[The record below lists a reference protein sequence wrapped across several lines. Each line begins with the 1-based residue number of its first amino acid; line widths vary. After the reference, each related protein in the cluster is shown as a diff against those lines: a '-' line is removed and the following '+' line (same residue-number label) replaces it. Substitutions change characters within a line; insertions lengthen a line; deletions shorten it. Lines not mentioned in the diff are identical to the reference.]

1 MAAGTRSS
9 LWALGLCLCAAL
21 GARAETVDF
30 QDGVAPSAAY
40 AGTRDAI
47 IKNGATTL
55 NFGDVPRLR
64 VTTQDI
70 GTNAQTWA
78 LLRWDISAH
87 VPPGAVVT
95 GVTITLDV
103 EADDTGQ
110 TASLY
115 QLRRT
120 WTEGDGTTGSGVT
133 WATTNGT
140 TAWGTAGAEST
151 TTDRGATVIATIAG
165 APAGPRVATFGA
177 AGLAVVQG
185 WVDDPST
192 NFGVI
197 LRGTTTDAVDYGS
210 RETGTLTRR
219 PKLTVTFTP
228 PAATLGATVTLRDGT
243 AGYTGTRDAYIRS
256 SVATTNFGATDPLR
270 ADGNETSRALLRWD
284 VSSIPATATVTAAS
298 VVLNVENSGG
308 TSQLFQVRRDWV
320 ESQVTWNLAAT
331 GTAWTTAGADD
342 TTNDRGAT
350 ALGTLPDATGSQT
363 VALGAAGVALVQG
376 WVATPSTSYG
386 LVVRATTN
394 GTTTLSSR
402 EDGTAANRPALVV
415 TYTSGVVKTIAGGS
429 TWSNPAAWTPAGLP
443 TAADVVQVNGPGSVS
458 FTGGAATVRR
468 LVTSGAGVSVT
479 GGTLTVTELTW
490 LSGGDLVVGSGA
502 TFTSTGVTDVLHTAR
517 VDLQGGSLRLG
528 ASTCW
533 VGGTLKALNGR
544 IEQDVAGTPTDV
556 EVRGALDLDGPTVR
570 GGGLEGLRVLPSA
583 TVTRLRRTRFE
594 AIWTAAASRYL
605 TIEAEGPVAI
615 SAPGCSFDAIG
626 ATPVRNNVLLV
637 DTSGAGEDVVL
648 NLEDRG
654 VATSGAGAGAA
665 REAEAGGASIN
676 WVWAC
681 PDTTAGTPLGF
692 PQVAYDLLTFAEY
705 AMYVGFKDVDP
716 TGTDRIHRFD
726 PAGDGVDQGTWF
738 DVPAAQ
744 GDIVGYPWWD
754 QVAGDRVLWVV
765 TTTGRLYRF
774 RDPGP
779 GAGSVAPDAGF
790 PKVVTDAGQ
799 PVVFTTPPIT
809 SDSLTVFVGGT
820 RLGAPRLYA
829 FAASTGN
836 TAWTISTGLPDPITS
851 ELGTETIQGRTR
863 LFAGGGSTLP
873 GGGVVLLAQPFNAN
887 AGTFTYLDDQF
898 RGTNNPTKAAGAW
911 GAGFGRTG
919 GGVRVTLGDQ
929 SVNMS
934 GGFRS
939 TFTVPGSSSVPI
951 RVSVSYRLIINSQ
964 FEFDEYGELL
974 LAIDGVLA
982 GTAGNDY
989 VARFFGD
996 GNGGANMD
1004 TGWQTF
1010 TVVRQLAPGS
1020 HTLTLGGYLN
1030 KTTEALE
1037 VATCSFDDVNVQTSP
1052 TEGRIYRFDASAQLI
1067 DAEDGTPFAPVV
1079 AAPFPAFGT
1088 GVFVGDTSGRMH
1100 GIDPNPMTPLP
1111 GWPVQGGT
1119 QPILGSVWLDFTNQR
1134 VYWGD
1139 EGATTHGR
1147 TVAGAVMTGFPLAN
1161 PLGDGAAIRNV
1172 TSAGGVLWIA
1182 GQAGRLRAYDAA
1194 PSAAPLGTL
1203 YRFGAQHPLGPIG
1216 QDWTGRPA
1224 IQAGRALLVLDGQT
1238 DPTAP

>member
-1 MAAGTRSS
+1 MAAGRTFG
-9 LWALGLCLCAAL
+9 WALGLAVCLAL
-21 GARAETVDF
+21 RAGAETVDF
-30 QDGVAPSAAY
+30 QDGVAPSPAY

-70 GTNAQTWA
+70 GTNAQTWT
-78 LLRWDISAH
+78 LVRWDISAH

-95 GVTITLDV
+95 GVTITLDI
-103 EADDTGQ
+103 EADDPGQ
-110 TASLY
+110 TANIH
-115 QLRRT
+115 QLRRA

-133 WATTNGT
+133 WATTNGA
-140 TAWGTAGAEST
+140 TAWGTAGAENT
-151 TTDRGATVIATIAG
+151 TTDRGATVLATISG
-165 APAGPRVATFGA
+165 AAGPRVATFGA

-185 WVDDPST
+185 WVDDPAT
-192 NFGVI
+192 NFGVL
-197 LRGTTTDAVDYGS
+197 LRGTSADAVDYGS

-228 PAATLGATVTLRDGT
+228 PAVSLGATVTLRDGT
-243 AGYTGTRDAYIRS
+243 AAYAGTRDSYIRS
-256 SVATTNFGATDPLR
+256 GGSANNNFGTADPLR
-270 ADGNETSRALLRWD
+270 VDANETSRALFRWD
-284 VSSIPATATVTAAS
+284 LTGIPAGATVTDVD
-298 VVLNVENSGG
+298 VVLDVTNSAPG
-308 TSQLFQVRRDWV
+308 QLFEVRRDWV
-320 ESQVTWNLAAT
+320 EGQVTWNQAAT
-331 GTAWTTAGADD
+331 GTAWTTPGADD
-342 TTNDRGAT
+342 TTNDRGST
-350 ALGTLPDATGSQT
+350 VLGTLGNGTGSQT
-363 VALGAAGVALVQG
+363 VTLGAAGVALVQG
-376 WVATPSTSYG
+376 WVTTPATSRG
-386 LVVRATTN
+386 LILRATSNT
-394 GTTTLSSR
+394 GGRVRSR
-402 EDGTAANRPALVV
+402 EETSAALRPALVV
-415 TYTSGVVKTIAGGS
+415 TYATGAVKTISGGA
-429 TWSNPAAWTPAGLP
+429 TWSNPAAWSPPGLP
-443 TAADVVQVNGPGSVS
+443 GAADVVQVTGPGVVTFS
-458 FTGGAATVRR
+458 GGTATVRR
-468 LVTSGAGVSVT
+468 LVTSGAGVTVT

-490 LSGGDLVVGSGA
+490 LSGGDLVVGAGA
-502 TFTSTGVTDVLHTAR
+502 TFTSTGVTDVLHTSR
-517 VDLQGGSLRLG
+517 LDVQGGSLRLG
-528 ASTCW
+528 TATCW

-544 IEQDVAGTPTDV
+544 IEQDVAGAPTDV

-570 GGGLEGLRVLPSA
+570 GGGLAGLHVFPSA

-594 AIWTAAASRYL
+594 ALWTAAASRFL
-605 TIEAEGPVAI
+605 TIEADGPAAL
-615 SAPGCSFDAIG
+615 SAPGCVFDAVAAG
-626 ATPVRNNVLLV
+626 RSNVLLV

-654 VATSGAGAGAA
+654 AATNGAGAGAA

-676 WVWAC
+676 WVWAA

-692 PQVAYDLLTFAEY
+692 PQVAYDLTTFAEY

-779 GAGSVAPDAGF
+779 GAGAVAPDAGF
-790 PKVVTDAGQ
+790 PRVVTDAGQ

-829 FAASTGN
+829 FAASTGS
-836 TAWTISTGLPDPITS
+836 TAWTIATGLPDPITS
-851 ELGTETIQGRTR
+851 ELGTETIQGNTR

-873 GGGVVLLAQPFNAN
+873 GGGTVLLAQAFSTNPGA
-887 AGTFTYLDDQF
+887 TFPYLDDQF
-898 RGTNNPTKAAGAW
+898 RGTNNPTNATGAW

-934 GGFRS
+934 GGFRGS
-939 TFTVPGSSSVPI
+939 FTVPGASSVPI
-951 RVSVSYRLIINSQ
+951 RVTVWYRLVIDSQ

-974 LAIDGVLA
+974 VAIDGELV

-996 GNGGANMD
+996 GNGGSDMD
-1004 TGWQTF
+1004 TGWQSF
-1010 TVVRQLAPGS
+1010 TVVRQLAPGA

-1030 KTTEALE
+1030 KTTEAAEL
-1037 VATCSFDDVNVQTSP
+1037 ALMSFDDVNVQTSP
-1052 TEGRIYRFDASAQLI
+1052 TEGRIYRFNATTQLI

-1100 GIDPNPMTPLP
+1100 GIAPNPMAPLP

-1119 QPILGSVWLDFTNQR
+1119 DPILGSVWLDFANQR
-1134 VYWGD
+1134 VFWGD
-1139 EGATTHGR
+1139 EGARTHGR
-1147 TVAGAVMTGFPLAN
+1147 TVAGASLAGFPLGD

-1172 TSAGGVLWIA
+1172 TSGGGLLWIA
-1182 GQAGRLRAYDAA
+1182 GQAGRLRAFDAF
-1194 PSAAPLGTL
+1194 PSAAPLGAL

-1216 QDWTGRPA
+1216 SDWTGRPA
-1224 IQAGRALLVLDGQT
+1224 IQAGKALLVLHAQT